1 MNSKK
6 RKAAEISGGDR
17 FPLQE
22 NSKRIKREEHSR
34 GGPRQ
39 SFEQIQKA
47 EQSKKFKED
56 LIIPQQ
62 RVMQRGPDP

>member
-22 NSKRIKREEHSR
+22 NSKRLKREEHSR

-39 SFEQIQKA
+39 SFEQI
-47 EQSKKFKED
+47 
-56 LIIPQQ
+56 
-62 RVMQRGPDP
+62 